1 MDCNTISKAINT
13 IMNIT
18 YKKEKTFSIIVL
30 FKPKISFFKIHLNFH
45 SKNFSNIILV
55 NNSPEISLESLQSS
69 QVTIINN
76 QGNIGLAAGINV
88 GILEAKKQG
97 AKMVA
102 LFDQDTLLPDE
113 FMQNILKQI
122 NNYQGL
128 KKPALFSPVF
138 FNHVTDD
145 YGSII
150 NFKPFRLIRTTPNKK
165 KLITH
170 PQYVI
175 TSGSFIP
182 ISVLDEVGLMRE
194 ELFIDFVDIE
204 WCLRAR
210 AKGYEIISFPQ
221 VEIAHH
227 LGDSSV
233 SFMGTNYPIHSPLRM
248 YYYFRNAMYLYRL
261 REIDWNWRMVDSARI
276 MFRFL
281 FYMLFVNNRWTYF
294 KYIIKGYYH
303 GLIKKMGKLE
313 E

>member
-1 MDCNTISKAINT
+1 
-13 IMNIT
+13 
-18 YKKEKTFSIIVL
+18 
-30 FKPKISFFKIHLNFH
+30 
-45 SKNFSNIILV
+45 
-55 NNSPEISLESLQSS
+55 
-69 QVTIINN
+69 
-76 QGNIGLAAGINV
+76 
-88 GILEAKKQG
+88 
-97 AKMVA
+97 MVA
-102 LFDQDTLLPDE
+102 LFDQDTLLPAN
-113 FMQNILKQI
+113 FSQNMLKPI
-122 NNYQGL
+122 NNFQGS

-150 NFKPFRLIRTTPNKK
+150 NFKPFRLIRSKPDKQK
-165 KLITH
+165 SVTH

-182 ISVLDEVGLMRE
+182 ISVLDDVGVMRE

-210 AKGYEIISFPQ
+210 AKGYEIVSFHQ
-221 VEIAHH
+221 VEIAHY

-248 YYYFRNAMYLYRL
+248 YYYFRNAMYLYRIK
-261 REIDWNWRMVDSARI
+261 EIDWNWRLVDATRNL
-276 MFRFL
+276 FRFL
-281 FYMLFVNNRWTYF
+281 FYMLFVKDRLTYF

-303 GLIKKMGKLE
+303 GLIKRMGKLE

>member
-1 MDCNTISKAINT
+1 LARSI
-13 IMNIT
+13 
-18 YKKEKTFSIIVL
+18 YSIIVL
-30 FKPKISFFKIHLNFH
+30 YKADFDVFKKVLVSHH
-45 SKNFSNIILV
+45 ENFSNIIIV
-55 NNSPEISLESLQSS
+55 NNSPEISLDSFKSS

-76 QGNIGLAAGINV
+76 PGNIGLASALNV

-97 AKMVA
+97 AQMVA
-102 LFDQDTLLPDE
+102 LFDQDTLLSDD
-113 FMQNILKQI
+113 FTQNMHKNI
-122 NNYQGL
+122 NTYQSS

-150 NFKPFRLIRTTPNKK
+150 NIKPFRLIRSKPDKQK
-165 KLITH
+165 SVTH

-175 TSGSFIP
+175 TSGSLIP
-182 ISVLDEVGLMRE
+182 ISVLDDVGLMRE

-204 WCLRAR
+204 WCLRAQ
-210 AKGYEIISFPQ
+210 AKGYEIVSFPQ
-221 VEIAHH
+221 VEITHH

-233 SFMGTNYPIHSPLRM
+233 SFMGTAYPIHSPLRM
-248 YYYFRNAMYLYRL
+248 FYYFRNSMYLYRL
-261 REIDWNWRMVDSARI
+261 KEIDWNWRVVDATRNL
-276 MFRFL
+276 FRFL
-281 FYMLFVNNRWTYF
+281 FYMLFVKDRPTYF

>member
-1 MDCNTISKAINT
+1 MGSSV
-13 IMNIT
+13 
-18 YKKEKTFSIIVL
+18 FSIIVL
-30 FKPKISFFKIHLNFH
+30 YKTELDIFKEVLAAHLD
-45 SKNFSNIILV
+45 NFSDIILM
-55 NNSPEISLESLQSS
+55 NNSPEISFELFQSS
-69 QVTIINN
+69 QVRIINN
-76 QGNIGLAAGINV
+76 PGNIGLASALNV

-97 AKMVA
+97 AEMVA
-102 LFDQDTLLPDE
+102 LFDQDTLLPDD
-113 FMQNILKQI
+113 FSKNIIKHI
-122 NNYQGL
+122 NAYQGF

-138 FNHVTDD
+138 FNYVTDD

-150 NFKPFRLIRTTPNKK
+150 NFKPFRLIRSKPDKQMF
-165 KLITH
+165 ITH

-182 ISVLDEVGLMRE
+182 ISVLDQVGLMRE

-210 AKGYEIISFPQ
+210 AKGYEIVSFPK
-221 VEIAHH
+221 VEIEHN

-261 REIDWNWRMVDSARI
+261 REIDWNWRLVDATRNL
-276 MFRFL
+276 FRFL
-281 FYMLFVNNRWTYF
+281 FYMLFVKNRPNYF

>member
-1 MDCNTISKAINT
+1 MLLNKNKLFAI
-13 IMNIT
+13 
-18 YKKEKTFSIIVL
+18 VVV
-30 FKPKISFFKIHLNFH
+30 FKPKLNSLKEVISCHLKCFH
-45 SKNFSNIILV
+45 NIILV
-55 NNSPEISLESLQSS
+55 NNSPKISIDSFKSSKVSL
-69 QVTIINN
+69 INN
-76 QGNIGLAAGINV
+76 KDNIGLASALNI

-97 AKMVA
+97 AEMVA
-102 LFDQDTLLPDE
+102 LFDQDTLLPDD
-113 FMQNILKQI
+113 FSQTMLKHI
-122 NNYQGL
+122 NSYKGL

-150 NFKPFRLIRTTPNKK
+150 NFKPFRLIRTKPDKQKTV
-165 KLITH
+165 TH

-182 ISVLDEVGLMRE
+182 MSVLDDVGLMRE

-233 SFMGTNYPIHSPLRM
+233 SFMGSNYPIHSPLRM

-261 REIDWNWRMVDSARI
+261 KEIDWNWRLVDATRNL
-276 MFRFL
+276 FRFL
-281 FYMLFVNNRWTYF
+281 FYMLFVKDRPTYF

-303 GLIKKMGKLE
+303 GLMKKMGKLE

>member
-1 MDCNTISKAINT
+1 MLINK
-13 IMNIT
+13 I
-18 YKKEKTFSIIVL
+18 FSIIVL
-30 FKPKISFFKIHLNFH
+30 YKIDLNNFKIVIESHQN
-45 SKNFSNIILV
+45 NFSDIILV
-55 NNSPEISLESLQSS
+55 NNSPEISLDSFQSP

-76 QGNIGLAAGINV
+76 PDNVGLASALNIG
-88 GILEAKKQG
+88 ILDAKKQG
-97 AKMVA
+97 AKTVA
-102 LFDQDTLLPDE
+102 LFDQDTLLPDD
-113 FMQNILKQI
+113 FAQNMLKYI
-122 NNYQGL
+122 NAYQGD

-150 NFKPFRLIRTTPNKK
+150 NFKPFRLIRSKPDKQNSVTY
-165 KLITH
+165 

-182 ISVLDEVGLMRE
+182 ISVLDDVGIMRE

-210 AKGYEIISFPQ
+210 AKGYEIVSFPK

-261 REIDWNWRMVDSARI
+261 RGIDWNWRLVDASRNL
-276 MFRFL
+276 FRFL
-281 FYMLFVNNRWTYF
+281 FYMLFVQNRPTYF

-303 GLIKKMGKLE
+303 GFIKKMGKLE

>member
-1 MDCNTISKAINT
+1 MLKKQSIIP
-13 IMNIT
+13 IIIT
-18 YKKEKTFSIIVL
+18 YKFDINSI
-30 FKPKISFFKIHLNFH
+30 KH
-45 SKNFSNIILV
+45 SLDAIQNNFSNIIIV
-55 NNSPEISLESLQSS
+55 NNSPEISLESFQSS
-69 QVTIINN
+69 HVTIINN
-76 QGNIGLAAGINV
+76 SDNIGLASALNA

-97 AKMVA
+97 AEMVA
-102 LFDQDTLLPDE
+102 LFDQDTLLPSD
-113 FMQNILKQI
+113 FSQNMLKHI
-122 NNYQGL
+122 NAYQGE
-128 KKPALFSPVF
+128 KPALFSPVF

-150 NFKPFRLIRTTPNKK
+150 NFKPFRLIRSKPDKEK
-165 KLITH
+165 SITH

-182 ISVLDEVGLMRE
+182 ISVLDDVGLMRA

-204 WCLRAR
+204 WGLRAR

-221 VEIAHH
+221 VEIVHY

-248 YYYFRNAMYLYRL
+248 YYYFRNAMYLYRM
-261 REIDWNWRMVDSARI
+261 RGIDWNWRLVDSTRNL
-276 MFRFL
+276 FRFL
-281 FYMLFVNNRWTYF
+281 FYMLFVKNRFTYF

>member
-1 MDCNTISKAINT
+1 MKFCLNEIC
-13 IMNIT
+13 
-18 YKKEKTFSIIVL
+18 SIIVTYQV
-30 FKPKISFFKIHLNFH
+30 KSNHLKKVLEFTEKCFNQ
-45 SKNFSNIILV
+45 IIIV
-55 NNSPEISLESLQSS
+55 NNSPEIDLSNLRSDCIL
-69 QVTIINN
+69 IINN
-76 QGNIGLAAGINV
+76 LNNIGLSSALNV

-102 LFDQDTLLPDE
+102 LFDQDTLLPDD
-113 FMQNILKQI
+113 FSQNMLKHI
-122 NNYQGL
+122 NSYQGQI
-128 KKPALFSPVF
+128 KPALFSPVF

-150 NFKPFRLIRTTPNKK
+150 NFKPFRLIRSKPDKQ
-165 KLITH
+165 KLIIH

-182 ISVLDEVGLMRE
+182 MSVLDDVGLMRE

-210 AKGYEIISFPQ
+210 AKGYEIVSFPQ
-221 VEIAHH
+221 IEIAHH

-261 REIDWNWRMVDSARI
+261 KEIDWNWRLVDSARNL
-276 MFRFL
+276 FRFF
-281 FYMLFVNNRWTYF
+281 FYMLFVKDRWTYF

-303 GLIKKMGKLE
+303 GFIKKMGKLE

>member
-1 MDCNTISKAINT
+1 MNTP
-13 IMNIT
+13 
-18 YKKEKTFSIIVL
+18 YKKDNIFAVIVCYMTEINK
-30 FKPKISFFKIHLNFH
+30 FKVNISHHL
-45 SKNFSNIILV
+45 KNFSTIILV
-55 NNSPEISLESLQSS
+55 NNSPKISLQCLKSS
-69 QVTIINN
+69 KVTLINKN
-76 QGNIGLAAGINV
+76 SNKGLARALNV

-97 AKMVA
+97 ATMVA
-102 LFDQDTLLPDE
+102 LFDQDTLLPDD
-113 FMQNILKQI
+113 FSQNMLKQI
-122 NNYQGL
+122 NDYQGS
-128 KKPALFSPVF
+128 KKPALFSPVY

-150 NFKPFRLIRTTPNKK
+150 NLKPFRLIRSKPDKQK
-165 KLITH
+165 SVTH

-182 ISVLDEVGLMRE
+182 ISVLDDVGLMRE

-210 AKGYEIISFPQ
+210 VKGYEIVSFPQ

-233 SFMGTNYPIHSPLRM
+233 SFMGINYPIHSPLRM

-261 REIDWNWRMVDSARI
+261 REIDLNWRLVDSARNL
-276 MFRFL
+276 FRFL
-281 FYMLFVNNRWTYF
+281 FYMLFVKDRLTYF
-294 KYIIKGYYH
+294 KHIIKGYYH
-303 GLIKKMGKLE
+303 GFIKKMGKLE

>member
-1 MDCNTISKAINT
+1 LARSIS
-13 IMNIT
+13 
-18 YKKEKTFSIIVL
+18 SIIVL
-30 FKPKISFFKIHLNFH
+30 YKTELDIFKEVLAAHLE
-45 SKNFSNIILV
+45 NFSNIILV
-55 NNSPEISLESLQSS
+55 NNSSEISLDSFKSS

-76 QGNIGLAAGINV
+76 PDNIGLASALNV

-97 AKMVA
+97 AEMVA
-102 LFDQDTLLPDE
+102 LFDQDTLLPDD
-113 FMQNILKQI
+113 FLQNMLKHM
-122 NNYQGL
+122 NAYQGI
-128 KKPALFSPVF
+128 KKLALFSPVF

-150 NFKPFRLIRTTPNKK
+150 NFKPFRLIRSRPDKQK
-165 KLITH
+165 SVTH

-182 ISVLDEVGLMRE
+182 MSVLDDLGLMRE

-210 AKGYEIISFPQ
+210 AKGYEIVSFTQ
-221 VEIAHH
+221 IEIAHH

-261 REIDWNWRMVDSARI
+261 REIDLNWRLVDATRNL
-276 MFRFL
+276 FRFL
-281 FYMLFVNNRWTYF
+281 FYMLFVRNRHTYF

>member
-1 MDCNTISKAINT
+1 M
-13 IMNIT
+13 
-18 YKKEKTFSIIVL
+18 KTRYLLSELCSIIILYNTNPNEFVSIL
-30 FKPKISFFKIHLNFH
+30 DLHK
-45 SKNFSNIILV
+45 KNFSNIILV
-55 NNSPEISLESLQSS
+55 NNSPEIFLDSLKTS

-76 QGNIGLAAGINV
+76 PANIGLSSALNV

-102 LFDQDTLLPDE
+102 LFDQDTLLPDD
-113 FMQNILKQI
+113 FVQNMLKYI
-122 NNYQGL
+122 NAFQGD
-128 KKPALFSPVF
+128 KKTALFSPVY

-150 NFKPFRLIRTTPNKK
+150 NFKPFRLIRSKPDKQESV
-165 KLITH
+165 TH

-182 ISVLDEVGLMRE
+182 ISVLDDVGLMRE

-210 AKGYEIISFPQ
+210 AKGYEIVAFPQ

-248 YYYFRNAMYLYRL
+248 YYYFRNAMYLYRKP
-261 REIDWNWRMVDSARI
+261 EIEFNWKFVDGARNL
-276 MFRFL
+276 FRFL
-281 FYMLFVNNRWTYF
+281 FYMLFVNNRPTYF
-294 KYIIKGYYH
+294 RYIIKGYYH
-303 GLIKKMGKLE
+303 GFIKKMGKLE

>member
-1 MDCNTISKAINT
+1 
-13 IMNIT
+13 
-18 YKKEKTFSIIVL
+18 
-30 FKPKISFFKIHLNFH
+30 
-45 SKNFSNIILV
+45 
-55 NNSPEISLESLQSS
+55 
-69 QVTIINN
+69 
-76 QGNIGLAAGINV
+76 
-88 GILEAKKQG
+88 
-97 AKMVA
+97 MVA
-102 LFDQDTLLPDE
+102 LFDQDTLVSSD
-113 FMQNILKQI
+113 FMQKMLIHI
-122 NNYQGL
+122 NSYQPD

-150 NFKPFRLIRTTPNKK
+150 NFKLFRLIRSKPD
-165 KLITH
+165 KLKTVTFS
-170 PQYVI
+170 QYVI

-182 ISVLDEVGLMRE
+182 MSVLDDVGLMRE

-210 AKGYEIISFPQ
+210 AKGYEIVSFPQ

-233 SFMGTNYPIHSPLRM
+233 SFMGTHYPIHSPLRM

-261 REIDWNWRMVDSARI
+261 KGIDWNWRAVDAARNL
-276 MFRFL
+276 FRFL
-281 FYMLFVNNRWTYF
+281 FYMLFVKNRSTYF

-303 GLIKKMGKLE
+303 GFIKKMGKLE

>member
-1 MDCNTISKAINT
+1 MKTNCSIEDLVAVIVA
-13 IMNIT
+13 
-18 YKKEKTFSIIVL
+18 YKPHLKNLK
-30 FKPKISFFKIHLNFH
+30 KILQNHQLNF
-45 SKNFSNIILV
+45 NNIIIL
-55 NNSPEISLESLQSS
+55 NNSPEISLDSFNSS

-76 QGNIGLAAGINV
+76 PGNIGLASALNI
-88 GILEAKKQG
+88 GILEAKNQG
-97 AKMVA
+97 AEMVG
-102 LFDQDTLLPDE
+102 LFDQDTLLPDDFTE
-113 FMQNILKQI
+113 NMLKHM
-122 NNYQGL
+122 NSYQGD
-128 KKPALFSPVF
+128 KKPALFCPVF

-150 NFKPFRLIRTTPNKK
+150 NFKPFRLIRSKPDKQQCVTY
-165 KLITH
+165 

-182 ISVLDEVGLMRE
+182 ISVLDDVGLMRE

-210 AKGYEIISFPQ
+210 AKGYEIVSFPQ

-261 REIDWNWRMVDSARI
+261 KEIDWNWRLIDATRNL
-276 MFRFL
+276 FRFL
-281 FYMLFVNNRWTYF
+281 FYILFVKDRLTYF
-294 KYIIKGYYH
+294 KYIIKGFYH

>member
-1 MDCNTISKAINT
+1 MKINF
-13 IMNIT
+13 
-18 YKKEKTFSIIVL
+18 KQVFSIIVTYKSNL
-30 FKPKISFFKIHLNFH
+30 NKISSTFACHK
-45 SKNFSNIILV
+45 KNFLNTIVI
-55 NNSPEISLESLQSS
+55 NNSPEISLDSFKSS

-76 QGNIGLAAGINV
+76 PGNIGLSAALNV

-97 AKMVA
+97 ADMVT
-102 LFDQDTLLPDE
+102 LFDQDTLLPDD
-113 FMQNILKQI
+113 FLQNMLKYI
-122 NNYQGL
+122 NAYQGV

-150 NFKPFRLIRTTPNKK
+150 NFKPFRLIRSKPDKQ
-165 KLITH
+165 KLVTH

-182 ISVLDEVGLMRE
+182 ISVLDDVGLMRE

-210 AKGYEIISFPQ
+210 AKGYSIVSFPQ
-221 VEIAHH
+221 VEMAHH

-261 REIDWNWRMVDSARI
+261 LEIDWNWRVVDATRNL
-276 MFRFL
+276 FRFL
-281 FYMLFVNNRWTYF
+281 FYMLFVKNRWTYYR
-294 KYIIKGYYH
+294 YIIKGYYH

>member
-1 MDCNTISKAINT
+1 MIKKSKI
-13 IMNIT
+13 
-18 YKKEKTFSIIVL
+18 FSIIVAYNPEW
-30 FKPKISFFKIHLNFH
+30 KSFEKVLVAHKN
-45 SKNFSNIILV
+45 NFSNVIII
-55 NNSPEISLESLQSS
+55 NNSPEISLNSFKSS
-69 QVTIINN
+69 QVRIINN
-76 QGNIGLAAGINV
+76 PSNIGLAAALNV
-88 GILEAKKQG
+88 GIYEAKKEG
-97 AKMVA
+97 AEMVA
-102 LFDQDTLLPDE
+102 LFDQDTLLPND
-113 FMQNILKQI
+113 FTQKMFKRI
-122 NNYQGL
+122 NAYQGS

-150 NFKPFRLIRTTPNKK
+150 NFKPLRLIRTKPDKQK
-165 KLITH
+165 SVTH

-182 ISVLDEVGLMRE
+182 ISVLDDVGLMRE

-210 AKGYEIISFPQ
+210 AKGYEIVSFPK
-221 VEIAHH
+221 VDIAHH

-248 YYYFRNAMYLYRL
+248 YYYFRNAIYLYRL
-261 REIDWNWRMVDSARI
+261 KEIDWNWRLVDATRN

-281 FYMLFVNNRWTYF
+281 FYILFVKDRLTYF

-303 GLIKKMGKLE
+303 GLIKRMGKLE

>member
-1 MDCNTISKAINT
+1 MRTSVQLSDLC
-13 IMNIT
+13 
-18 YKKEKTFSIIVL
+18 SIIVAYQT
-30 FKPKISFFKIHLNFH
+30 KINEFTDILKKHRDNFQQV
-45 SKNFSNIILV
+45 IVV
-55 NNSPEISLESLQSS
+55 NNTPEIDLSQFQSK
-69 QVTIINN
+69 QLTLIDNL
-76 QGNIGLAAGINV
+76 GNIGLSAALNIGIM
-88 GILEAKKQG
+88 EAKKQG

-102 LFDQDTLLPDE
+102 LFDQDTLLPDD
-113 FMQNILKQI
+113 FTQNMLKYI
-122 NNYQGL
+122 KAYPFK
-128 KKPALFSPVF
+128 KKPALFSPVY

-150 NFKPFRLIRTTPNKK
+150 NFKPFRLIRTKPNKQK
-165 KLITH
+165 SFTH

-182 ISVLDEVGLMRE
+182 IDVLDDVGLMCE

-210 AKGYEIISFPQ
+210 LKSYEIVSFPQ
-221 VEIAHH
+221 IEIAHH

-248 YYYFRNAMYLYRL
+248 YYYFRNAVYLYRKP
-261 REIDWNWRMVDSARI
+261 EIELNWKVVDGARNL
-276 MFRFL
+276 FRFL
-281 FYMLFVNNRWTYF
+281 FYMLFVKDRKTYF

-303 GLIKKMGKLE
+303 GFIKRMGKLE

>member
-1 MDCNTISKAINT
+1 MRTSVQPSDLC
-13 IMNIT
+13 
-18 YKKEKTFSIIVL
+18 SIIVTYQN
-30 FKPKISFFKIHLNFH
+30 KINEFADILKKHLDNFQQV
-45 SKNFSNIILV
+45 IIV
-55 NNSPEISLESLQSS
+55 NNSPEIDLSKFQSK
-69 QVTIINN
+69 QVTLITNP
-76 QGNIGLAAGINV
+76 GNIGLAAALNI

-97 AKMVA
+97 AEMVA
-102 LFDQDTLLPDE
+102 LFDQDTLLPDD
-113 FMQNILKQI
+113 FAQNMLKHI
-122 NNYQGL
+122 NDYQGQ

-150 NFKPFRLIRTTPNKK
+150 NFKPLRLIRSKPDKQK
-165 KLITH
+165 SFTH

-182 ISVLDEVGLMRE
+182 MSVLDDVGFMRE

-210 AKGYEIISFPQ
+210 AKGYKIVSLPK

-261 REIDWNWRMVDSARI
+261 REIDRNWRLVDATRNL
-276 MFRFL
+276 FRFM
-281 FYMLFVNNRWTYF
+281 FYMLFVKNRPTYF

-303 GLIKKMGKLE
+303 GLIKRMGKLE